1 VHGWRILRAEEA
13 RIRWRPV
20 RFWALVAD
28 LTQPAAARRPGVAY
42 HLLSVKQ
49 LSLAA

>member
-1 VHGWRILRAEEA
+1 
-13 RIRWRPV
+13 V

-28 LTQPAAARRPGVAY
+28 LTQPVAARRAGIAY